1 MTRNNRWAILAVLC
15 GALFIVSLDNTIVNV
30 ALPSIQRDL
39 SASTSELQW
48 VVDAYAVL
56 FAGFLLL
63 AGSLGDRFGRRL
75 IFVIGLVI
83 FAIGSGAAAFTHTG
97 GQLALCRA
105 LMGIGG
111 AFVMPSTLSI
121 LVQTFPEPRERTRAI
136 GIWAAVSGLGVAIG
150 PLAGGALLEHFTWH
164 SVFTVNPPIAVLVLV
179 AAFVFV
185 PESVNPLK
193 PRLDLVGAFLWAIGL
208 IGLVLTIIELPDSGW
223 STQTITFGVV
233 TLLAMVGFVLWER
246 RVETPILP
254 LSLFANRTFDLAITI
269 VALLYFALSGAMF
282 FFPQFLQLVQG
293 RTPFESGLA
302 ILPGATLLVIFAV
315 ISPRLGERFGSRT
328 LVVIGLLIVSGG
340 LVAASTFTATSP
352 TLFVSASLGFIG
364 IGMGLAL
371 PHATSAVLGSVPPE
385 RAGIGSAVNETM
397 GEVGSALGVAVLGA
411 LLSTSYRATIDAA
424 ITAAGSVVD
433 SIPAHSLDLVRESLA
448 GASVAIPQFPAQYME
463 PARRIVGEA
472 FVNSMDNALFVGAG
486 VVLLGA
492 ILAVAFFPR
501 RLENVGEH

>member
-1 MTRNNRWAILAVLC
+1 
-15 GALFIVSLDNTIVNV
+15 
-30 ALPSIQRDL
+30 
-39 SASTSELQW
+39 
-48 VVDAYAVL
+48 
-56 FAGFLLL
+56 
-63 AGSLGDRFGRRL
+63 
-75 IFVIGLVI
+75 
-83 FAIGSGAAAFTHTG
+83 
-97 GQLALCRA
+97 
-105 LMGIGG
+105 
-111 AFVMPSTLSI
+111 
-121 LVQTFPEPRERTRAI
+121 
-136 GIWAAVSGLGVAIG
+136 
-150 PLAGGALLEHFTWH
+150 
-164 SVFTVNPPIAVLVLV
+164 
-179 AAFVFV
+179 
-185 PESVNPLK
+185 
-193 PRLDLVGAFLWAIGL
+193 
-208 IGLVLTIIELPDSGW
+208 
-223 STQTITFGVV
+223 
-233 TLLAMVGFVLWER
+233 
-246 RVETPILP
+246 
-254 LSLFANRTFDLAITI
+254 
-269 VALLYFALSGAMF
+269 LLYFALSGAMF